1 MGYAHGTRW
10 TPELIKRK
18 VMEVVEG
25 LQLDRMPSKSECVKY
40 FGNYRLADAI
50 TKKYGWFAL
59 AKEMGLPIKK
69 SETSFGKTFE
79 AKASEYLKSC
89 GFEVRRMSQNFP
101 YDLLLNDCVKVDVKA
116 SKLYRGEQGN
126 FYSFNL
132 EKPFATCDF
141 YLLLAVDDDN
151 TINRKMIVPSN
162 QVISNNQISVGEH
175 RSKYHQYT
183 DRLDLLE
190 TASEFWTG
198 LTGGVTHEEKI
209 S

>member
-1 MGYAHGTRW
+1 MGNATRTNW
-10 TPELIKRK
+10 TPELIKQK

-25 LQLDRMPSKSECVKY
+25 LQLDRMPSRAECVKY
-40 FGNYRLADAI
+40 FGNYGLSGAI
-50 TKKYGWFAL
+50 TNKYGWAAL

-69 SETSFGKTFE
+69 SETGFGKMFE
-79 AKASEYLKSC
+79 QKASEYLKAC
-89 GFEVRRMSQNFP
+89 GFEVRRMAQNFP

-175 RSKYHQYT
+175 KSKYHQYT
-183 DRLDLLE
+183 DRFDLLE

-198 LTGGVTHEEKI
+198 LTGGVAT
-209 S
+209 